1 MRVIIATLCLCAV
14 FGSAVRAGESPQFRG
29 PRRDGRFEE
38 EGLLKTWPEEGPTRL
53 WIATG
58 LGNGYSSPSIAGDK
72 IYVPGMVDETTA
84 GIFILNLDGVIE
96 RTISVGPETEDT
108 QAPGPRSTPTID
120 GDFLYM
126 ISGLGEVYCL
136 HIPTGEKK
144 WSVNILERFS
154 GENIMYTLAESL
166 LVDGD
171 RVICTPGGP
180 DAGLA
185 ALDKHTGETIWTTKG
200 FSDPASYCAP
210 IIYTHNGRRLLFTET
225 ANYLV
230 CIDAEAGTFLWKM
243 EHPTRDGIH
252 AVTPV
257 YMDGLVYYTGG
268 YEAESGAVRLSED
281 GSSYE
286 KAWQDNLL
294 DCQHHG
300 VVLHEG
306 YLYGTSHM
314 RGNHLVCIE
323 MKTGKVMWKSKEV
336 RQGVVVYADGML
348 YIYEGP
354 SRGVVHLVKADPGAF
369 QHAGKFRITE
379 GNGRHWAHPA
389 IANGVLYIRH
399 GDALMAYDV
408 RDKS

>member
-1 MRVIIATLCLCAV
+1 MRNVCLIIVTGLILGV
-14 FGSAVRAGESPQFRG
+14 FAQAGESPQFRG
-29 PRRDGRFEE
+29 PARDGRFDEQ
-38 EGLLKTWPEEGPTRL
+38 GLLKTWPDNGPAQL
-53 WIATG
+53 WVATG
-58 LGNGYSSPSIAGDK
+58 LGNGYSSPSVTGGK
-72 IYVPGMVDETTA
+72 IYVPGMADEKTA
-84 GIFILNLDGVIE
+84 AIFVLNLDGAIK
-96 RTISVGPETEDT
+96 RTIPVGVETEDT
-108 QAPGPRSTPTID
+108 QAPGPRSTPTVE

-126 ISGLGEVYCL
+126 LSGLGELFCL
-136 HIPTGEKK
+136 HIPSGEKR

-154 GENIMYTLAESL
+154 GPNIMYTLAESL

-171 RVICTPGGP
+171 RVICTPGGA

-185 ALDKHTGETIWTTKG
+185 ALNKHTGETIWTTKG
-200 FSDPASYCAP
+200 FSDQASYCAP
-210 IIYTHNGRRLLFTET
+210 IIYTHNGRRLLFSET
-225 ANYLV
+225 ANYLA
-230 CIDAEAGTFLWKM
+230 CFDAADGTFLWKM

-268 YEAESGAVRLSED
+268 YESESGAVRLSGD

-300 VVLHEG
+300 VVLYEG

-323 MKTGKVMWKSKEV
+323 MKTGKVMWKSEEV
-336 RQGVVVYADGML
+336 RQGVVEYADGML

-354 SRGVVHLVKADPGAF
+354 SRGFVHLVEASPVAF
-369 QHAGKFRITE
+369 KHAGSFRITE

-399 GDALMAYDV
+399 GDALLAYDLLG
-408 RDKS
+408 KP